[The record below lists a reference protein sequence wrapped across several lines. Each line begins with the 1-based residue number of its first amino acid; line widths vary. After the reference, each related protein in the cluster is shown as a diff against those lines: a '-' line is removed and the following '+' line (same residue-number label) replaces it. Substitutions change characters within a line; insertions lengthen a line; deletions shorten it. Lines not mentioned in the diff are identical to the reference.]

1 MSPERIYPFL
11 SDLLDP
17 FHKARRRT
25 LGLII
30 AAIAAT
36 GQARSFAIATTL
48 AGWLR
53 TRLDSA
59 VNRFYRLLRNEH
71 VDYLEFATR
80 WLDLLARRPD
90 RHVLLAVDWTEWHHD
105 LRLLVAAMVTGKRA
119 IPVFVQGWRKLI
131 RDRSQNTRE
140 NTFLRFLADVT
151 RRAGVTATILCDRG
165 FRRASWLA
173 LLQTLH
179 LGFVVRLMADVYV
192 ELAPGVRRPLEA
204 ILLQPGQV
212 LDLGVVPLRADGVVS
227 VRIIGYWAP
236 GAHEPWWVA
245 TSETGSAKQV
255 LALYDRRMTVEEQFR
270 DTKGRRFGAKLFW
283 TQFRDP
289 VALAR
294 FVSLL
299 AVALLIWTL
308 VGITAALV
316 DPSLRLR
323 CKRKGPR
330 QSFVTIGIR
339 ALALGTFSARFDRFS
354 VPLILEPP
362 TMRPLRLL
370 EASK

>member
-1 MSPERIYPFL
+1 MNPERTYPFL

-17 FHKARRRT
+17 FHKARRKT

-59 VNRFYRLLRNEH
+59 VNRFYRLLRNNH

-105 LRLLVAAMVTGKRA
+105 LRLLVAAMVSGKRA
-119 IPVFVQGWRKLI
+119 VPVFVQGWRKLV

-140 NTFLRFLADVT
+140 NTFARHLADIVHRT
-151 RRAGVTATILCDRG
+151 GVTATLLCDRG
-165 FRRASWLA
+165 FRRVSWLA
-173 LLQTLH
+173 LLQTLR
-179 LGFVVRLMADVYV
+179 LGFVVRLMDDVFAEV
-192 ELAPGVRRPLEA
+192 EPGVRLPLRD
-204 ILLQPGQV
+204 ILMQPGQV
-212 LDLGVVPLRADGVVS
+212 LDLGRVQLRSDGAVT

-236 GAHEPWWVA
+236 DAHEPWWVA
-245 TSETGSAKQV
+245 TSESGPAKHV
-255 LALYDRRMTVEEQFR
+255 LSLYDRRMTVEEQFR
-270 DTKGRRFGAKLFW
+270 DTKGRRFGAKLSW

-289 VALAR
+289 EALAR
-294 FVSLL
+294 FVTLL

-308 VGITAALV
+308 AGIVAAEI

-323 CKRKGPR
+323 SRRKGPR
-330 QSFVTIGIR
+330 QSFVTIGTR
-339 ALALGTFSARFDRFS
+339 AVIQNTFSARFDRET

-362 TMRPLRLL
+362 VLRPLRILA
-370 EASK
+370 ASK